1 FSTEHFPFPAVENQ
15 QREYKQFARFAKS
28 VGILFSCVYR
38 SDIIAHPTQP
48 DVQSA
53 VLFLI
58 KMVDRQFMHQ
68 NGMVNP
74 SPYPI
79 TPTPEPKWV
88 SPDISEKRDTHK
100 RILTHDHLSMMDRLI
115 LFLAEYLGTAILVF
129 LGCAGC
135 VKFREGSGP
144 GALEVA
150 LAFGM
155 AILIAVQCVGH
166 ISGAHINP
174 AVTVAALI
182 MGVTPLIQVP
192 LYLGGQFLGSLTG
205 YGLLKALMPHEY
217 IKRSQDNVSLCS
229 PEPNPKLQDAQV
241 VFMEFLMTL
250 FLILVIC
257 SAWDSRNSTKLD
269 SFSLKLGFVVAGLAL
284 VGGGFSGAH
293 LNPARTFGPALING
307 DWAYH
312 WMYWVGPMSASVVG
326 SIFYQ
331 IIFEKFQ
338 KKGED
343 QASGTI
349 TPPHTT

>member
-28 VGILFSCVYR
+28 VGILFSY
-38 SDIIAHPTQP
+38 
-48 DVQSA
+48 
-53 VLFLI
+53 
-58 KMVDRQFMHQ
+58 
-68 NGMVNP
+68 
-74 SPYPI
+74 
-79 TPTPEPKWV
+79 
-88 SPDISEKRDTHK
+88 K

-312 WMYWVGPMSASVVG
+312 WIYWVGPILAGIVGGFVYKFLLQKQIRSTEEGTNGVV
-326 SIFYQ
+326 
-331 IIFEKFQ
+331 
-338 KKGED
+338 
-343 QASGTI
+343 
-349 TPPHTT
+349 TPIDKT